1 MANHWIIV
9 TGTDNFARSRDLD
22 WTEQG
27 IKSRHRKKAEQ
38 MHAGDTIT
46 YYLTGVQAFAGVV
59 EITSDYREEH
69 DRPIWVSKDPKKGA
83 EDYPFRVN
91 IHPLTILDPP
101 DWIPALDLVTHLEHP
116 KRWPAEHW
124 RLAFQGNVHK
134 ISDADAR
141 LLADALATHLPAG
154 AARGS
159 THEQT

>member
-9 TGTDNFARSRDLD
+9 TGTENFARSRDLD
-22 WTEQG
+22 WTVQG

-59 EITSDYREEH
+59 EITSDYREER
-69 DRPIWVSKDPKKGA
+69 DNPIWVSKDPKKDA
-83 EDYPFRVN
+83 EDYPFRVD
-91 IHPLTILDPP
+91 IRPVTILDAA
-101 DWIPALDLVTHLEHP
+101 DWIPALDLVPHMEHP

-134 ISDADAR
+134 IGDADRR
-141 LLADALATHLPAG
+141 LLADAIADHTPVG
-154 AARGS
+154 AANN
-159 THEQT
+159 E